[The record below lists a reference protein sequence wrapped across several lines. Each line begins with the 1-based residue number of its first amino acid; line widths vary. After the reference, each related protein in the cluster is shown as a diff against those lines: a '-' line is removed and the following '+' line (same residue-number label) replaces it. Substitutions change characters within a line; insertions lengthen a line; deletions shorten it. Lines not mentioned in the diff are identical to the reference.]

1 MLHYLDRRPPMTAR
15 RRTRKIVD
23 IASAGMCGLAGVA
36 GLAASDASAAISP
49 EPVGISVGTSPLS
62 VAADPTTN
70 MIYVANSN
78 SFLTRQG
85 SVSVIDGAP
94 YIGGQP
100 DTGKVV
106 ATIPVG
112 RNPWSI
118 GVDPDNDR
126 VYVSN
131 QGSNSVSVIDGHT
144 NKVVATIGVGL
155 RPIGVGVL
163 AATGTVYVA
172 NSGTG
177 KSPGTMSV
185 ISTLTDKVE
194 KSVAVGY
201 SPFDIGVNAISHTVY
216 VGNGGGSGPSTG
228 YAGTVSV
235 IRGTNVDATVNVV
248 GSPSGIGVDSLTNN
262 VYVAN
267 SDEEEGN
274 SDVAVINGASRLV
287 TQIPLQAANPQGV
300 AVDQATHAVFVANSY
315 QSGSVGSLSVINGAT
330 DAEIASVTIGGNPWG
345 VAVNPTTD
353 RVYLANDTKPGTV
366 SMVDFKGYPIVGGT
380 PPPTIPTTTT
390 TRPVNLDGTL
400 CGVLVKSGALKT
412 LGLSNYHID
421 FNHSVVVATFGQCWL
436 VAIRPNNYSGVSGGA
451 VFAVEQSLPLSVT
464 AAGPGKPVTGLGPDA
479 VVYGNSEIPTVAWHH
494 GKGWALLEY
503 SWDEEVVMSKITA
516 ELPTLE
522 AAARQ
527 VYALYG

>member
-1 MLHYLDRRPPMTAR
+1 
-15 RRTRKIVD
+15 
-23 IASAGMCGLAGVA
+23 
-36 GLAASDASAAISP
+36 
-49 EPVGISVGTSPLS
+49 
-62 VAADPTTN
+62 
-70 MIYVANSN
+70 MIFVANSN

-100 DTGKVV
+100 NTGKVV

-112 RNPWSI
+112 RNPWGI

-155 RPIGVGVL
+155 HPIGVGIV

-177 KSPGTMSV
+177 KSPGTVSV
-185 ISTLTDKVE
+185 ISTVTDKVE
-194 KSVAVGY
+194 GSVAVGY

-216 VGNGGGSGPSTG
+216 VGNGGGSGPATG

-248 GSPSGIGVDSLTNN
+248 GTPSGIGVDSLTNN

-300 AVDQATHAVFVANSY
+300 TVDQATHAVFVANSY
-315 QSGSVGSLSVINGAT
+315 QADSSSLLGHQRCYRRRNSQRH
-330 DAEIASVTIGGNPWG
+330 
-345 VAVNPTTD
+345 D
-353 RVYLANDTKPGTV
+353 RREPLGRCCKSND
-366 SMVDFKGYPIVGGT
+366 
-380 PPPTIPTTTT
+380 
-390 TRPVNLDGTL
+390 
-400 CGVLVKSGALKT
+400 
-412 LGLSNYHID
+412 
-421 FNHSVVVATFGQCWL
+421 
-436 VAIRPNNYSGVSGGA
+436 
-451 VFAVEQSLPLSVT
+451 
-464 AAGPGKPVTGLGPDA
+464 
-479 VVYGNSEIPTVAWHH
+479 
-494 GKGWALLEY
+494 
-503 SWDEEVVMSKITA
+503 
-516 ELPTLE
+516 
-522 AAARQ
+522 
-527 VYALYG
+527 